1 MQLST
6 ASNVSSFRER
16 APFDTLLAL
25 TDWTDRYHYLLELGE
40 RMPVLPSSYRQAGDR
55 VPGCASAVWI
65 AASGDAL
72 QFDYLGAAECP
83 MDAGLVALAMSVYA
97 GNSAEDIVATPP
109 HFIREAGLI
118 GRFTQQRLRGL
129 CAVVERM
136 RELAL
141 RCLMEARIP
150 VGNFR
155 ARQTPCP
162 DDGVRILRLRA
173 L

>member
-6 ASNVSSFRER
+6 ASNVSSCRGN
-16 APFDTLLAL
+16 APLDTLLAL
-25 TDWTDRYHYLLELGE
+25 TDWTERYHYLLELGE
-40 RMPVLPSSYRQAGDR
+40 RMPVLPSSRRQARDR
-55 VPGCASAVWI
+55 VPGCASPVWI
-65 AASGDAL
+65 APHGDAL

-83 MDAGLVALAMSVYA
+83 MDAGLLALAMSVYA
-97 GNSAEDIVATPP
+97 GNSAEDVVATPP
-109 HFIREAGLI
+109 HFIHEAGLV

-129 CAVVERM
+129 CAAVERM

-150 VGNFR
+150 VGDFR
-155 ARQTPCP
+155 ARQAPCP
-162 DDGVRILRLRA
+162 DNGVRILRLRA